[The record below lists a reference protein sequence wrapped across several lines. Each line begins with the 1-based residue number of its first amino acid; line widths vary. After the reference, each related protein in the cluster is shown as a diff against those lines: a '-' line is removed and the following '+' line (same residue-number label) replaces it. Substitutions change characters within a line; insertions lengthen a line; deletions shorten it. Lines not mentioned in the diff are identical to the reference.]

1 MQGNLKLKIICPKE
15 RHQNIK
21 EVTGQ
26 RWKNRNDGNVIKDKK
41 GNILLDKEDI
51 MKRWE
56 EYIKDL
62 YGDENRDRETIKCEG
77 HLTGEIILKDEIR
90 TAMKKMKRWKA
101 VGNDQ
106 IAVELL
112 MYLGDTG
119 VDILERLF
127 NEMYKD
133 GDVVDELLESTS

>member
-1 MQGNLKLKIICPKE
+1 ME
-15 RHQNIK
+15 
-21 EVTGQ
+21 
-26 RWKNRNDGNVIKDKK
+26 
-41 GNILLDKEDI
+41 
-51 MKRWE
+51 RWE
-56 EYIKDL
+56 EYIKD
-62 YGDENRDRETIKCEG
+62 GNENRDRETITFEG
-77 HLTGEIILKDEIR
+77 HLTGEIILKEEIR
-90 TAMKKMKRWKA
+90 TAMKTTKRGKA

-133 GDVVDELLESTS
+133 DDIVDELLESIFIPIPTKPKANECGNY

>member
-1 MQGNLKLKIICPKE
+1 MIKE
-15 RHQNIK
+15 R
-21 EVTGQ
+21 
-26 RWKNRNDGNVIKDKK
+26 
-41 GNILLDKEDI
+41 ILLDKDDI

-62 YGDENRDRETIKCEG
+62 YGDENRDRETMKFEG
-77 HLTGEIILKDEIR
+77 HLTGEIILKDEICR
-90 TAMKKMKRWKA
+90 AMKSMNREKA

-127 NEMYKD
+127 NEMYND
-133 GDVVDELLESTS
+133 GDIVDELLESTFIPIPK